1 MQRDASLQG
10 DPGIEPEET
19 NGDRPA
25 KNRAPFDATDL
36 RIDGKPLAID
46 QLIARLAKDGIDLYP
61 DFQPKAGLW
70 SAVDQSRL
78 IESLLIRVP
87 LPAFYFDAS
96 DDRKWLVIDG
106 LQRLTTLKSF
116 VVDKKL
122 KLKGMEFLEDLN
134 GKKFGALPRHH
145 QRRIL
150 ETQVTAFLIREG
162 CPPEVK
168 HNIFRRINT
177 GGTPL
182 AGQEIRHALNQGQ
195 ATRFLKLLAGSKDF
209 KAATGGGVASQHL
222 ADQEC
227 VLRFLAFHM
236 TPYGDY
242 RTGDLDRFLADHMH
256 RLNGVDGKALK
267 QLRADFQRA
276 LGAAG
281 AIFGDHAFRKR
292 LDPEAAPGPVN
303 KGLFEAWTVALA
315 KLEAPELEKLVGQKD
330 ALNKEF
336 IKLMSNSVSF
346 VDSISY
352 ATGDPKKV
360 KIRFGEIEKLIQEI
374 LECSPN

>member
-1 MQRDASLQG
+1 MQRNASPQDDSG
-10 DPGIEPEET
+10 VEPET
-19 NGDRPA
+19 VDGGGPVKSA
-25 KNRAPFDATDL
+25 GPFDGTRI

-46 QLIARLAKDGIDLYP
+46 LLVGRLGKDQIDLYP
-61 DFQPKAGLW
+61 DFQPKAGIW
-70 SAVDQSRL
+70 SAVEQSRL

-87 LPAFYFDAS
+87 IPAFYFDAS
-96 DDRKWLVIDG
+96 DDRKWLVVDG
-106 LQRLTTLKSF
+106 LQRLTALKAF
-116 VVDKKL
+116 VVDQKL
-122 KLKGMEFLEDLN
+122 KLKGMEFLDELN
-134 GKKFGALPRHH
+134 GKSFGALPRHH

-182 AGQEIRHALNQGQ
+182 AAQEIRHALNQGQ

-209 KAATGGGVASQHL
+209 KAATGGAVSNARL

-236 TPYGDY
+236 APYGDY
-242 RTGDLDRFLADHMH
+242 KTGDLDRFLAAQMH
-256 RLNGVDGKALK
+256 QLNGVDGKTLK

-276 LGAAG
+276 LGAAQ
-281 AIFGDHAFRKR
+281 AIFGEQAFRR
-292 LDPEAAPGPVN
+292 PREPEAPPAPVN

-315 KLEAPELEKLVGQKD
+315 KLEPADLERLVGLKEP
-330 ALNKEF
+330 LNKAF
-336 IKLMSNSVSF
+336 MSLLSNSVSF

-360 KIRFGEIEKLIQEI
+360 KVRFQEIEKLIQET
-374 LECSPN
+374 LGCSPN

>member
-1 MQRDASLQG
+1 MRRNASLQD
-10 DPGIEPEET
+10 DPGVEPEEIDGGGPVKS
-19 NGDRPA
+19 GD
-25 KNRAPFDATDL
+25 PFDGTGI

-46 QLIARLAKDGIDLYP
+46 LLVGRLGKKEIDLYP

-70 SAVDQSRL
+70 SAVEQSRL

-87 LPAFYFDAS
+87 VPAFYFDAS
-96 DDRKWLVIDG
+96 DDRKWLVVDG
-106 LQRLTTLKSF
+106 LQRLTALKLF
-116 VVDKKL
+116 VVDQKL
-122 KLKGMEFLEDLN
+122 KLKGLEFLDDLN

-182 AGQEIRHALNQGQ
+182 AAQEIRHALNQGQ

-209 KAATGGGVASQHL
+209 KAATGGGVGSARL

-227 VLRFLAFHM
+227 VLRFLAFHV

-242 RTGDLDRFLADHMH
+242 KSGDLDRFLAARMH
-256 RLNGVDGKALK
+256 QLNGIDGKALK
-267 QLRADFQRA
+267 KLRADFQRA
-276 LGAAG
+276 LGAAHK
-281 AIFGDHAFRKR
+281 IFGAQAFRK
-292 LDPEAAPGPVN
+292 LSAPEAPPAPVN

-315 KLEAPELEKLVGQKD
+315 KLEPAELDKLVGLKEP
-330 ALNKEF
+330 LNKAF
-336 IKLMSNSVSF
+336 MSLLSNSVSF

-360 KIRFGEIEKLIQEI
+360 KVRFQEIEKLIQET
-374 LECSPN
+374 LGCSPN